1 MSELK
6 KYTGGINSTLDNAE
20 EKICK
25 LEGIKSKLPKIKH
38 REKKNPENPKN
49 INDPWDNFRQLQ
61 IGNWSP

>member
-1 MSELK
+1 MKTIMSELK

-38 REKKNPENPKN
+38 REKKIQK
-49 INDPWDNFRQLQ
+49 IQRTSMIRGTTSGSFK
-61 IGNWSP
+61 